1 MNVFSLIKDKLKHN
15 IPDEELIAKAQVI
28 ANEVGLDLN
37 QLYNQEENT
46 YDEANV
52 KFIAEEIDKV
62 QESAITLNTGN
73 VAVETTNKKPKKA
86 SIKPESN
93 NTGSA
98 NDSIQKLIPVVK
110 ELRKTI
116 ADQTDAMK
124 DAVRQKVQEE
134 KDSTVEELL
143 QLTNNLQADIVSEL
157 TEKLRK
163 GSDDTRAFL
172 SEFETVFDEAW
183 GD

>member
-1 MNVFSLIKDKLKHN
+1 MNVFSLIREKLKYD
-15 IPDEELIAKAQVI
+15 IPDEELITKAQSI

-37 QLYNQEENT
+37 QLYNPKENT

-52 KFIAEEIDKV
+52 KFIAEEIDKL
-62 QESAITLNTGN
+62 QESAIILNTSN
-73 VAVETTNKKPKKA
+73 VALETANKKSKKP

-124 DAVRQKVQEE
+124 DAVKRKVREE

-143 QLTNNLQADIVSEL
+143 QLTNNLQSDIVSEL

-163 GSDDTRAFL
+163 GLDNNQAFL
-172 SEFETVFDEAW
+172 VELESAFNEAW